1 MKVRELKCKE
11 CGGPPVDI
19 GPRFMELEI
28 GPDSEHEFQ
37 THAGAPASGEHDVV
51 CGFHCA
57 AKHLTP
63 FTFAKGVT

>member
-1 MKVRELKCKE
+1 
-11 CGGPPVDI
+11 
-19 GPRFMELEI
+19 MELEI